1 MLNKSLNA
9 VWISSECL
17 LKLSS
22 HCISDDDP
30 DHLSVTHHE
39 TATSLILSIFIF
51 IHDVQSKKISPL
63 AAHSLPVGSALLLS
77 SGPKKREAV
86 TLVRSIKDDGVAEK
100 HKYKDKDQKLF
111 YYCQQSL

>member
-9 VWISSECL
+9 VWILSECL

-30 DHLSVTHHE
+30 DHLSVSYHE

-77 SGPKKREAV
+77 SGPKKER
-86 TLVRSIKDDGVAEK
+86 
-100 HKYKDKDQKLF
+100 Q
-111 YYCQQSL
+111 